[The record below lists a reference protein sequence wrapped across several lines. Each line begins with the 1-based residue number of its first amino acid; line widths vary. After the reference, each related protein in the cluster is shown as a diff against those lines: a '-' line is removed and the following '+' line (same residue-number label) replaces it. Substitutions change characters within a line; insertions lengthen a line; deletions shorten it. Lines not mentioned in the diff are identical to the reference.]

1 MRLRFAL
8 VSDLPEMQKL
18 YAETIQAICIDDYN
32 QQQIDVWKAT
42 AQNAERWRNVVHEQL
57 AIVAEKN
64 RKVIG
69 FGTLKDGNYID
80 FFYVHKDFQGQGIAC
95 KILSQLETQ
104 AIKSGNFNLT
114 SDVSITAKPFFE
126 KKGFLVIREQRN
138 FKKGVE
144 LINYKMS
151 KTL

>member
-8 VSDLPEMQKL
+8 LSDLPEMQKL
-18 YAETIQAICIDDYN
+18 YAETIQAVCINDYS

-42 AQNAERWRNVVHEQL
+42 AENTERWTNVVNEQL
-57 AIVAEKN
+57 AVVAEKN
-64 RKVIG
+64 HKLIG
-69 FGTLKDGNYID
+69 FGTLRDGNYID
-80 FFYVHKDFQGQGIAC
+80 FFYIHKDFQGQGIAD
-95 KILSQLETQ
+95 KILSQLETH
-104 AIKSGNFNLT
+104 ALKSGNFNLT

-126 KKGFLVIREQRN
+126 KKGFLVVKEQKNLR
-138 FKKGVE
+138 KGVE